1 MIISTLNAL
10 RTYMRGD
17 GAVLLPEIELVL
29 FAVGILVMD
38 SWSTQKEKYWSPAL
52 ALAGVIFSGL
62 TLWMLRARVL
72 LNGDL
77 SGFHETAI
85 IDSYFLFFATLLLI
99 GTALV
104 ILLSIHTPLA
114 AAVRRAKFCALLLF
128 SCAGLMLTIS
138 AIDLLVIFLALE
150 IAAVSSHFLAAT
162 LGYSARPHSSSLK
175 FLLDSFLGSAI
186 IAYAFS
192 ILYGL
197 SASTTIAK
205 VASALAR
212 RHNIAKVIALSRQP
226 GERGS
231 QMYQLLQSRL
241 PDALHWHP
249 FMLQALPILAFVLIV
264 VALALKLKSFSTHF
278 FGAKPNAGPP
288 LTVTLYLSGAFV
300 IATLALLFRLT
311 LTMFGDYQELWWYI
325 MAALAVAFI
334 ICGVIAS
341 LRQKSFEAILVA
353 ASLAQIGYLLLG
365 LVSGNEAA
373 LTAIAY
379 YLFTYLFILSGAFA
393 VLIALR
399 PKDDSAAS
407 LSPLAG
413 LRHRNPLAFSLLIIF
428 VTALAGFPPTAGF
441 FARYFLFNAL
451 LESGHRYFAWFAA
464 FSALPLAFSYLR
476 IAWRA
481 SRLAPPDPQLESAT
495 FSFGAPEAIVL
506 GACAF
511 VTLAAGLYSEPFL
524 RMARYAFG
532 Q

>member
-1 MIISTLNAL
+1 MITSTLNAL

-38 SWSTQKEKYWSPAL
+38 SWATQKEKYWSPAL
-52 ALAGVIFSGL
+52 ASAGVVFSGL
-62 TLWMLRARVL
+62 TLWMLRARIL
-72 LNGDL
+72 LTGDL
-77 SGFHETAI
+77 SGFHETVI
-85 IDSYFLFFATLLLI
+85 IDSYFLFFATLLLVA
-99 GTALV
+99 TALV
-104 ILLSIHTPLA
+104 ILLSVHAPFA
-114 AAVRRAKFCALLLF
+114 AFVRRAKFYALLLF
-128 SCAGLMLTIS
+128 SCAGMLLMVS
-138 AIDLLVIFLALE
+138 AVDLLVIFLALE
-150 IAAVSSHFLAAT
+150 IAAVSSYFLAAT
-162 LGYSARPHSSSLK
+162 LGSSARPHSSSLK
-175 FLLDSFLGSAI
+175 FLLNSFLGSAI
-186 IAYAFS
+186 LAYGFS

-197 SASTTIAK
+197 SASTSIAK
-205 VASALAR
+205 VASALTR

-241 PDALHWHP
+241 PEALHWHP
-249 FMLQALPILAFVLIV
+249 FMLQALPIIALVLILF
-264 VALALKLKSFSTHF
+264 ALCLKLKSLPTHF
-278 FGAKPNAGPP
+278 FGVKPNANPP

-311 LTMFGDYQELWWYI
+311 LTMFGDFQEVWWYI
-325 MAALAVAFI
+325 VAALAVAFI

-341 LRQKSFEAILVA
+341 LRQKSFEGILA
-353 ASLAQIGYLLLG
+353 TASLAQFGYVLLG

-373 LTAIAY
+373 LTAVGY

-393 VLIALR
+393 VLLTLGRKGDFAPALN
-399 PKDDSAAS
+399 
-407 LSPLAG
+407 G
-413 LRHRNPLAFSLLIIF
+413 LRQRNPLATLLLIIF
-428 VTALAGFPPTAGF
+428 VIALAGFPPTAGF

-451 LESGHRYFAWFAA
+451 LETGHRYLAWFAA

-481 SRLAPPDPQLESAT
+481 WRPSQADPQIEITTL
-495 FSFGAPEAIVL
+495 SFGAPEAIVL

-511 VTLAAGLYSEPFL
+511 VSLAAGLYSEPFL